1 MEKEISSIELKY
13 IVDELQFLKNARID
27 TIYQNDRNL
36 RLKFHLMKKESLPK
50 EFELFISPERVH
62 LTELE
67 KITEASSQF
76 CMFLRKYLRGKTVKS
91 IQQYKLGKIIKISAD
106 DFVLICEL
114 FNHGNYILCDS
125 NYKILMPLEFRQKD
139 REILPRKK
147 YMFPKVADIDDIT
160 SFKQLF
166 LSSNLNAIS
175 FLGNIIGPLYA
186 KEACIRAKIN
196 EKKVL
201 EENDIENL
209 FDIIKGF
216 ISEDSNPHIV
226 LENKKPID
234 VVPFRLMLYKEFDKK
249 YFDSFNAA
257 LNEFFRKEEGEK
269 IKKTETEKK
278 IAKESQQKISTKQKG
293 YENIAP
299 VKTDKKIES
308 DLIYK
313 NYGLVESI
321 LTTLNNA
328 KLKYDWN
335 TIKEIIQRED
345 SIEANA
351 IKEIKE
357 DEGLVTIELNGHEI
371 ELEIDKSVEENANR
385 YKELTFSKR
394 KKLPAT
400 TEKTAGQEEPKK
412 KEVKKPRK
420 RWYEHFCNFM
430 TSDNFLVVIASD
442 DKTKKKILKKHISQ
456 RDIVLHADIDDAPVA
471 VIKAEIDKRKKKSK
485 FTEITPVAIKE
496 AGEIVACYSK
506 AWKLGT
512 DSMNTYWVRANQ
524 IGKIQESDK
533 SVSKDLFEILGE
545 KNYLKKMSLKLAVGI
560 NRDGIILIGPLQTIS
575 THCKYF
581 ITIKPGN
588 VNSFEL
594 AKQIKT
600 RLLQKSLP
608 EDKAIIEKV
617 PLEEIQKRIP
627 YGRGEIVG

>member
-1 MEKEISSIELKY
+1 
-13 IVDELQFLKNARID
+13 
-27 TIYQNDRNL
+27 
-36 RLKFHLMKKESLPK
+36 
-50 EFELFISPERVH
+50 
-62 LTELE
+62 
-67 KITEASSQF
+67 
-76 CMFLRKYLRGKTVKS
+76 
-91 IQQYKLGKIIKISAD
+91 
-106 DFVLICEL
+106 
-114 FNHGNYILCDS
+114 
-125 NYKILMPLEFRQKD
+125 
-139 REILPRKK
+139 
-147 YMFPKVADIDDIT
+147 
-160 SFKQLF
+160 
-166 LSSNLNAIS
+166 
-175 FLGNIIGPLYA
+175 
-186 KEACIRAKIN
+186 
-196 EKKVL
+196 
-201 EENDIENL
+201 
-209 FDIIKGF
+209 
-216 ISEDSNPHIV
+216 
-226 LENKKPID
+226 
-234 VVPFRLMLYKEFDKK
+234 
-249 YFDSFNAA
+249 
-257 LNEFFRKEEGEK
+257 
-269 IKKTETEKK
+269 
-278 IAKESQQKISTKQKG
+278 
-293 YENIAP
+293 
-299 VKTDKKIES
+299 
-308 DLIYK
+308 LIYK

-430 TSDNFLVVIASD
+430 TSDNFLVVIAND

>member
-269 IKKTETEKK
+269 IKKR
-278 IAKESQQKISTKQKG
+278 
-293 YENIAP
+293 
-299 VKTDKKIES
+299 
-308 DLIYK
+308 
-313 NYGLVESI
+313 
-321 LTTLNNA
+321 
-328 KLKYDWN
+328 KL
-335 TIKEIIQRED
+335 
-345 SIEANA
+345 
-351 IKEIKE
+351 
-357 DEGLVTIELNGHEI
+357 
-371 ELEIDKSVEENANR
+371 
-385 YKELTFSKR
+385 
-394 KKLPAT
+394 
-400 TEKTAGQEEPKK
+400 
-412 KEVKKPRK
+412 RK
-420 RWYEHFCNFM
+420 R
-430 TSDNFLVVIASD
+430 
-442 DKTKKKILKKHISQ
+442 
-456 RDIVLHADIDDAPVA
+456 
-471 VIKAEIDKRKKKSK
+471 
-485 FTEITPVAIKE
+485 
-496 AGEIVACYSK
+496 
-506 AWKLGT
+506 
-512 DSMNTYWVRANQ
+512 
-524 IGKIQESDK
+524 
-533 SVSKDLFEILGE
+533 
-545 KNYLKKMSLKLAVGI
+545 
-560 NRDGIILIGPLQTIS
+560 
-575 THCKYF
+575 
-581 ITIKPGN
+581 
-588 VNSFEL
+588 
-594 AKQIKT
+594 
-600 RLLQKSLP
+600 
-608 EDKAIIEKV
+608 
-617 PLEEIQKRIP
+617 
-627 YGRGEIVG
+627 